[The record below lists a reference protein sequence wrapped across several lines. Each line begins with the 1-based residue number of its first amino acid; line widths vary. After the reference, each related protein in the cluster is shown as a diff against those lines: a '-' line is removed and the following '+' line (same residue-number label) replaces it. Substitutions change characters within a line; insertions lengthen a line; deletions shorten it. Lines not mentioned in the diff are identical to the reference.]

1 MKTKAWYQLRWVI
14 QKYRLGIISDKY
26 SALINIMYPIY
37 WRVINW
43 DQVYFYQE
51 LALLIFKKK
60 WQQKLIF
67 YKFFELYDIFKNLT
81 WSTSYLRYLTLLNI
95 FFLIFTKKYTQVLVD
110 ILINLNT
117 KELIWIIWMFK
128 EHVNYLQYWR
138 IFWELLLNVKFS
150 LEKKFQTNWKLLY
163 NLFFYYKLIEERNNS
178 NKYKLDQTN
187 TAFVW
192 SSLYLFELFLLK
204 LNTFVFKIWSFNIIF
219 VNFSIF
225 NILENKEKIG
235 LIFFLFSKFSQLNMY
250 MLNFKEAYT
259 LKESNYFLEKI
270 TYFEF
275 FREITWIKLYFKLS
289 FKLSIANK

>member
-1 MKTKAWYQLRWVI
+1 MKTKVWYQLRWVI
-14 QKYRLGIISDKY
+14 QKYRRGIISDKY

-67 YKFFELYDIFKNLT
+67 YKFFELYDILKNLT

-187 TAFVW
+187 AVFVW

>member
-67 YKFFELYDIFKNLT
+67 YKFFELYDILKNLT

-95 FFLIFTKKYTQVLVD
+95 FFFIFTKKYTQVLVD

-187 TAFVW
+187 AVFVW

>member
-67 YKFFELYDIFKNLT
+67 YKFFELYDILKNLT

-187 TAFVW
+187 AVFVW

>member
-1 MKTKAWYQLRWVI
+1 MKTKVWYQLRWVI

-67 YKFFELYDIFKNLT
+67 YKFFELYDILKNLT

-95 FFLIFTKKYTQVLVD
+95 FFFIFTKKYTQVLVD

-187 TAFVW
+187 AVFVW